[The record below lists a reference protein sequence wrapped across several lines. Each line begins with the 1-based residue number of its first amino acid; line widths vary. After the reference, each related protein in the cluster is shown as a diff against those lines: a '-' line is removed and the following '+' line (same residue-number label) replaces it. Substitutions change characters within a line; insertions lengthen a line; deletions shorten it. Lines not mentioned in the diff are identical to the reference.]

1 MSTIITQQAGST
13 LRIKLARDFN
23 LRIKKMI
30 ESRLHPDSTSLEIDL
45 GNSRFIDSEAVIF
58 MHRWL
63 ENGNRLRLINP
74 PEVLGDLL
82 DILGLLNSWRLN
94 PSFKTNSRF
103 INEYIYD

>member
-1 MSTIITQQAGST
+1 MSTIITQKDGYI

-30 ESRLHPDSTSLEIDL
+30 ESRLHPDTTSLEIDL

-58 MHRWL
+58 MHSWL
-63 ENGNRLRLINP
+63 ENGYTLRLINP
-74 PEVLGDLL
+74 PEVLGELL

-103 INEYIYD
+103 LNEYTYD